1 MAKKGVIK
9 NRLYYKSS
17 DMINIENIVLQ
28 NIRVDKKLIKDIITY
43 YIRYG
48 AVDGVKTCDFIL
60 MKQLSSLK
68 RVGILMMMINAL
80 SLLKMVIINILNTT
94 TEFYW
99 YKNRHIKK

>member
-28 NIRVDKKLIKDIITY
+28 NIRVDKKLFKDIIIY

-60 MKQLSSLK
+60 
-68 RVGILMMMINAL
+68 
-80 SLLKMVIINILNTT
+80 
-94 TEFYW
+94 
-99 YKNRHIKK
+99 H

>member
-1 MAKKGVIK
+1 
-9 NRLYYKSS
+9 
-17 DMINIENIVLQ
+17 MINIENIVLQ
-28 NIRVDKKLIKDIITY
+28 NIRVDKKLFKDIITY

-60 MKQLSSLK
+60 HKTIAITEKGGYIDDDDDKCIESTED
-68 RVGILMMMINAL
+68 GEN
-80 SLLKMVIINILNTT
+80 NILNTT

>member
-1 MAKKGVIK
+1 MSLDRKWKQIYVSVIKMAKKGVIK

-28 NIRVDKKLIKDIITY
+28 NIRVDKKLFKDIITY

-60 MKQLSSLK
+60 
-68 RVGILMMMINAL
+68 
-80 SLLKMVIINILNTT
+80 
-94 TEFYW
+94 
-99 YKNRHIKK
+99 H

>member
-1 MAKKGVIK
+1 MSLDRKWKQIYISVIKMAKKGVIK

-28 NIRVDKKLIKDIITY
+28 NIRVDKKLFKDIITY

-60 MKQLSSLK
+60 
-68 RVGILMMMINAL
+68 
-80 SLLKMVIINILNTT
+80 
-94 TEFYW
+94 
-99 YKNRHIKK
+99 H

>member
-17 DMINIENIVLQ
+17 DMINNENIVLQ
-28 NIRVDKKLIKDIITY
+28 NIRVDKKLFKDVITY

-60 MKQLSSLK
+60 
-68 RVGILMMMINAL
+68 
-80 SLLKMVIINILNTT
+80 
-94 TEFYW
+94 
-99 YKNRHIKK
+99 H